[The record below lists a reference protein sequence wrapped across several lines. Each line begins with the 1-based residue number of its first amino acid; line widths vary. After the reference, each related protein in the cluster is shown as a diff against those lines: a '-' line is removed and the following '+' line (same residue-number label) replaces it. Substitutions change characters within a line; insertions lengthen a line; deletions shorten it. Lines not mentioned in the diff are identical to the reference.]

1 MLRRRGGVLVFACLV
16 LSAGCSGASN
26 ISGSG
31 PSHAPPA
38 ISAATG
44 SSAPTVTPTPT
55 PTPTPTTFQQTYADV
70 NSGVLRVD
78 TSTCDSGGSG
88 TGFLVGPD
96 LIATVAHVVS
106 GAATVRITQ
115 GIRSTSAT
123 VLGFDETTDTAL
135 LRSSSPLQGHVFT
148 FSPAGPQV
156 GERIGVIGFPAG
168 DSGLEPG
175 DAGGKSFKEGS
186 VNGVDRKID
195 IAGATR
201 TNLVELDALGR
212 GGNSGSPVVTLD
224 GAVVG
229 LFDAGPTNDDVA
241 RARFAVSSL
250 TAQPLVQRWQKTNA
264 GVAPETC
271 TNVVGPD
278 GNAVSFDQLPG
289 GESNEIA
296 ATLNLYF
303 RSINQGDYETA
314 YAQEHPVSQSRSGLA
329 AFKRGVNTSTTH
341 GLVET
346 WWYGSNLLASKTRRT
361 VRKGCLARCGRWTTP

>member
-1 MLRRRGGVLVFACLV
+1 MRQRRLRHWVPRR
-16 LSAGCSGASN
+16 
-26 ISGSG
+26 
-31 PSHAPPA
+31 
-38 ISAATG
+38 
-44 SSAPTVTPTPT
+44 
-55 PTPTPTTFQQTYADV
+55 
-70 NSGVLRVD
+70 
-78 TSTCDSGGSG
+78 
-88 TGFLVGPD
+88 
-96 LIATVAHVVS
+96 
-106 GAATVRITQ
+106 
-115 GIRSTSAT
+115 
-123 VLGFDETTDTAL
+123 LGLD
-135 LRSSSPLQGHVFT
+135 RVFT

-175 DAGGKSFKEGS
+175 AAGGKSFKEGS

-329 AFKRGVNTSTTH
+329 AFKRGVNTSRDSNIVYKNYTRFGRDLGTGRNQLFCWGGSAAGGRLDRVVPLAMELI
-341 GLVET
+341 GLELRCDSGHLGVADLDAAGVAVGVCLGVDGESAT
-346 WWYGSNLLASKTRRT
+346 VGGGSDQVDHDLVAGQRSASPVAGDR
-361 VRKGCLARCGRWTTP
+361 